1 MFSTICFRFDTTVK
15 ATATTPE
22 VVIST
27 MFDDATYWVYYHTLS
42 TPGVWL
48 FTLLLLIVAL
58 IPDVVLRTFKKHYL
72 ALRMGLRVSRN
83 RTCSQ
88 CCGSG
93 SVRIRNSRN
102 ESY

>member
-1 MFSTICFRFDTTVK
+1 LTAVCQKAAVIFRFSQTAA

-22 VVIST
+22 YVYSVPFEDS
-27 MFDDATYWVYYHTLS
+27 TYWVYYHTLS

-72 ALRMGLRVSRN
+72 ALRMGIRVGAQGFLGVS
-83 RTCSQ
+83 S
-88 CCGSG
+88 
-93 SVRIRNSRN
+93 
-102 ESY
+102 